1 MTDLFLDNSAAVHFN
16 QKIKVVSLLLYER
29 DGRRWP
35 TLCLITAF
43 IKASYTV
50 LSYMLEKRRLS
61 GCRQMKRTPLF
72 YISRIHHF
80 IQNMQM

>member
-61 GCRQMKRTPLF
+61 GCMADETHAPF

>member
-35 TLCLITAF
+35 YTLFDYSVYQSFVHRVELYAR
-43 IKASYTV
+43 
-50 LSYMLEKRRLS
+50 EKTSVRMHGR
-61 GCRQMKRTPLF
+61 
-72 YISRIHHF
+72 
-80 IQNMQM
+80 

>member
-1 MTDLFLDNSAAVHFN
+1 MTELFLDNSAAVHFN

-43 IKASYTV
+43 IKALCTM
-50 LSYMLEKRRLS
+50 LSYIFEKRRLS
-61 GCRQMKRTPLF
+61 GR
-72 YISRIHHF
+72 
-80 IQNMQM
+80 